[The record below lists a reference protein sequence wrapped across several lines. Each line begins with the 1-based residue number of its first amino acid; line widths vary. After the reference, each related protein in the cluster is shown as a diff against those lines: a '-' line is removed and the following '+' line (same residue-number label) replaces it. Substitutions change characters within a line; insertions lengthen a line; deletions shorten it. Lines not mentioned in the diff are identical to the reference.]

1 MGKEDERIIDAIKQD
16 RDNEALSILYS
27 RTLKKVIHF
36 VKKNSGTQNEAEDV
50 FQDAVVVFFDAVKEN
65 KLKTD
70 TSVDGYIF
78 TVARNVWFRKLNRDK
93 KIITTD
99 FDYESMN
106 QPEVSFFDGLI
117 EEEKATAFA
126 SVFNTLQERCKT
138 LLTYIY
144 FHKHT
149 MNEICEKMGTIYE
162 KLLELFLILVISKF
176 NYFVNLQF
184 FHKKIPVFPFFF
196 QK

>member
-65 KLKTD
+65 KLKPD

-149 MNEICEKMGTIYE
+149 MNEICEKMGY
-162 KLLELFLILVISKF
+162 KNADVAKANHYRCKKSLLDLASK
-176 NYFVNLQF
+176 NSEVVLLLKN
-184 FHKKIPVFPFFF
+184 I
-196 QK
+196 

>member
-65 KLKTD
+65 KLKPD

-126 SVFNTLQERCKT
+126 SVFNTLQERCKLADDQET
-138 LLTYIY
+138 FI
-144 FHKHT
+144 K
-149 MNEICEKMGTIYE
+149 EKMGY
-162 KLLELFLILVISKF
+162 KNADVAKANHYRCKKSLLDLASK
-176 NYFVNLQF
+176 NSEVVLLLKN
-184 FHKKIPVFPFFF
+184 I
-196 QK
+196 